1 MAKAI
6 CTDWVGSEYYS
17 KADVLTAIEAYF
29 ENSGEIHKPEEII
42 AHFMGIIRELDVKT
56 VIKIMKLQDKLYCI
70 DD

>member
-6 CTDWVGSEYYS
+6 CTDWAGSEYYS

-29 ENSGEIHKPEEII
+29 ENSDEIHKAEDVIE
-42 AHFMGIIRELDVKT
+42 HFMYIIRELDQET
-56 VIKIMKLQDKLYCI
+56 VIKIFKLQDKLFCV